1 MFIIRFIFYVFIT
14 YIIMKMVRV
23 FMDPVFESKTTV
35 RSSSQNKPNA
45 AQQPSQKQESKT
57 TLGDYVDFEEIKS

>member
-23 FMDPVFESKTTV
+23 FMDPVFESKTSTK
-35 RSSSQNKPNA
+35 SSSNHRTNPVNNH
-45 AQQPSQKQESKT
+45 PPKQEAKS

>member
-1 MFIIRFIFYVFIT
+1 
-14 YIIMKMVRV
+14 MKMVRV
-23 FMDPVFESKTTV
+23 FMDPVFESKTAV
-35 RSSSQNKPNA
+35 RSSSQNKPNP